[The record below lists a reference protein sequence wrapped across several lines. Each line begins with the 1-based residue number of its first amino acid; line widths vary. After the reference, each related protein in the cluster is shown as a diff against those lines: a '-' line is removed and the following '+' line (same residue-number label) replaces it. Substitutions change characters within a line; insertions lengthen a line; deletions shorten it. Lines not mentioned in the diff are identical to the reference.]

1 MGSGDIML
9 IDRVYPQDQFEE
21 ELSDIEIVIKIVCPL
36 CEQKPEDTFSGN
48 CIFKDFPEN
57 YQDKQKPP
65 ESDIMFPP
73 RIP

>member
-1 MGSGDIML
+1 ML
-9 IDRVYPQDQFEE
+9 IDRVHPQDQFEE
-21 ELSDIEIVIKIVCPL
+21 EPSEIEITINIVCPH
-36 CEQKPEDTFSGN
+36 CEPKPEDTFPEHY
-48 CIFKDFPEN
+48 IFKDFPEN

>member
-21 ELSDIEIVIKIVCPL
+21 ELSDIEINIKIVCPL
-36 CEQKPEDTFSGN
+36 CEQKPEEIFPEHY
-48 CIFKDFPEN
+48 IFKDFPEN

>member
-9 IDRVYPQDQFEE
+9 IDRVYPQGQFEE
-21 ELSDIEIVIKIVCPL
+21 EMSDIEIVINIVCPH
-36 CEQKPEDTFSGN
+36 CKPEDTFSGN
-48 CIFKDFPEN
+48 YIFKDFPEN
-57 YQDKQKPP
+57 YLERQKLA

>member
-1 MGSGDIML
+1 ML

-36 CEQKPEDTFSGN
+36 CEPEDTFSGN

-57 YQDKQKPP
+57 YLEKQKPP